1 MAKSPNQKIKL
12 LYLMQILLE
21 ETDDDHALT
30 AEQLI
35 QKLAALDV
43 KAERKTIYDDVETLR
58 HFGLDILNRKER
70 PAGYYIGSRQFELA
84 ELKLLVDT
92 VQASRFI
99 TAKKSDEL
107 IRKLEQLTSRHEA
120 RQLQRQVTVTGRIK
134 TMNES
139 IYYNVDKIHD
149 AISANV
155 MIRFQ
160 YFEWT
165 PEKEQHLRHGGA
177 VYEISPWAL
186 NWDDENYYM
195 IGYDHEAVGVKYYRV
210 DKMLKIRLTDQPRQ
224 GRDALQDLNLAD
236 FSRKTFGM
244 FAGQEQE
251 LRIRFKNHLA
261 GVVIDRFGK
270 EISMHPEDDG
280 HFTARLPVTVSG
292 QFFGWL
298 AGLGPGMRILS
309 PKGAAT
315 EYQKYLRQLLAD
327 YPEE

>member
-1 MAKSPNQKIKL
+1 MPKSPNQKIKI

-30 AEQLI
+30 SAQLI
-35 QKLAALDV
+35 DKLAALDV
-43 KAERKTIYDDVETLR
+43 KVERKTLYDDIETLR
-58 HFGLDILNRKER
+58 HFGLDILNRKES

-107 IRKLEQLTSRHEA
+107 IHKLEQLTSHHEA

-149 AISANV
+149 ALSAGV

-165 PEKEQHLRHGGA
+165 PDKQQNLRHGGEL
-177 VYEISPWAL
+177 YEISPWAL

-195 IGYDHEAVGVKYYRV
+195 IGFDHVAGRVKYYRV
-210 DKMLKIRLTDQPRQ
+210 DKMIKIRLTATPRQ
-224 GRDALQDLNLAD
+224 GREHLQDLNLAD

-244 FAGQEQE
+244 YDGQEQE
-251 LRIRFKNHLA
+251 LKIRFSNHLA

-270 EISMHPEDDG
+270 DIPMRPDTDTT
-280 HFTARLPVTVSG
+280 FAARLRVTVSG

-298 AGLGPGMRILS
+298 AGLGPGVRILS
-309 PKGAAT
+309 PESAAR
-315 EYQKYLRQLLAD
+315 EYQAYLQKLLQD
-327 YPEE
+327 YTT

>member
-1 MAKSPNQKIKL
+1 MPKSPNQKIKL

-30 AEQLI
+30 SAQLI
-35 QKLAALDV
+35 DKLAALDV
-43 KAERKTIYDDVETLR
+43 KVERKTLYDDIETLR
-58 HFGLDILNRKER
+58 HFGLDILNRKET

-107 IRKLEQLTSRHEA
+107 IHKLEQLTSHHEA

-149 AISANV
+149 ALSAGV

-165 PEKEQHLRHGGA
+165 PDKQQNLRHGGEL
-177 VYEISPWAL
+177 YEISPWAL
-186 NWDDENYYM
+186 NWYDENYYM
-195 IGYDHEAVGVKYYRV
+195 IGYDHAARTVKYYRV
-210 DKMLKIRLTDQPRQ
+210 DKMLKIQLTKKPRM
-224 GRDALQDLNLAD
+224 GREHLQDLDLAD

-251 LRIRFKNHLA
+251 LKIRFSNHLA

-270 EISMHPEDDG
+270 EIAMRPDTDTT
-280 HFTARLPVTVSG
+280 FVTRLHVTVSG

-298 AGLGPGMRILS
+298 AGLGPGVRILS
-309 PKGAAT
+309 PETAAI
-315 EYQKYLRQLLAD
+315 EYQEYLRRLLAD
-327 YPEE
+327 YQI

>member
-1 MAKSPNQKIKL
+1 MPKSPNQKIKL

-30 AEQLI
+30 TAQLI
-35 QKLAALDV
+35 DRLAALDV
-43 KAERKTIYDDVETLR
+43 KAERKTIYDDIETLR
-58 HFGLDILNRKER
+58 HFGLDILLRKES

-92 VQASRFI
+92 VQASRFL

-107 IRKLEQLTSRHEA
+107 IRKLEKLTSHHEA
-120 RQLQRQVTVTGRIK
+120 HQLQRQVTVTGRIK

-139 IYYNVDKIHD
+139 IFYNVDKIHD
-149 AISANV
+149 ALSAGV

-165 PEKEQHLRHGGA
+165 PEKKQNLRHDGTF
-177 VYEISPWAL
+177 YEISPWAL

-195 IGYDHEAVGVKYYRV
+195 IGYDHNVAKVKYYRV
-210 DKMLKIRLTDQPRQ
+210 DKMLRIQLTKKPRQ
-224 GRDALQDLNLAD
+224 GKEHLQDLNMAD

-251 LRIRFKNHLA
+251 LRIRFPNHLA

-270 EISMHPEDDG
+270 EIPLRPDTDHS
-280 HFTARLPVTVSG
+280 FTARLPVTISG

-298 AGLGPGMRILS
+298 AGLGPGVRILS
-309 PKGAAT
+309 PESAAQ
-315 EYQKYLRQLLAD
+315 EYQEYLRKLLED
-327 YPEE
+327 YLT